1 MKQAL
6 KTTSILASGL
16 LMTFCTHASVT
27 ANIGATSNYL
37 WRGVTQTQDA
47 VAVQAGI
54 DYEHDSGLYLGTWA
68 SNVDF
73 GDDTSYEID
82 FYGGYAGSIGE
93 EFGYDISYLYYA
105 YPDSGANVDFGE
117 MTAALS
123 WKWFSVSYSQ
133 IVNAESDVAS
143 DPLDEKDL
151 SYIQAGFSYPLSD
164 TLSLDLHY
172 GYSSGDVSS
181 AWFDVDNYT
190 DYSLSLNKD
199 TDIGTVSFM
208 VSDTDL
214 DQDDP
219 KIILGYSYSFDL

>member
-6 KTTSILASGL
+6 RTTSILASGL
-16 LMTFCTHASVT
+16 LMSFCANASIT
-27 ANIGATSNYL
+27 ANIGASSNYL

-47 VAVQAGI
+47 VAVQGGI
-54 DYEHDSGLYLGTWA
+54 DYEHDSGVYLGTWA

-82 FYGGYAGSIGE
+82 FYGGYAGAIGDD
-93 EFGYDISYLYYA
+93 FGYDIGYLYYA
-105 YPDSGANVDFGE
+105 YPDSDASVDFGE
-117 MTAALS
+117 ITAALS

-133 IVNAESDVAS
+133 IVNADSDVAS

-151 SYIQAGFSYPLSD
+151 SYIQAGFSYPFSD

-172 GYSSGDVSS
+172 GYSSGDVST
-181 AWFDVDNYT
+181 AWFDVDSYA

-214 DQDDP
+214 EQDDP
-219 KIILGYSYSFDL
+219 KVILGYSYSFDL

>member
-6 KTTSILASGL
+6 SSSSIMASAF
-16 LMTFCTHASVT
+16 LMAFCANASVT
-27 ANIGATSNYL
+27 GNIGASSNYL

-54 DYEHDSGLYLGTWA
+54 DYEHDSGLYLGTWG

-73 GDDTSYEID
+73 GDTTSYEID
-82 FYGGYAGSIGE
+82 FYAGYSGSVGE

-105 YPDSGANVDFGE
+105 YPDSDSSVDFGE
-117 MTAALS
+117 ITAALS
-123 WKWFSVSYSQ
+123 WKWFSVSYSK
-133 IVNAESDVAS
+133 IVNAGSDVAA

-151 SYIQAGFSYPLSD
+151 SYIQAGFSLPFSD

-172 GYSSGDVSS
+172 GYSSGDVST
-181 AWFDVDNYT
+181 AWFDVDSYT

-199 TDIGTVSFM
+199 TDLGTVSFM

-214 DQDDP
+214 EQDDP
-219 KIILGYSYSFDL
+219 KVILGYSYSFGL